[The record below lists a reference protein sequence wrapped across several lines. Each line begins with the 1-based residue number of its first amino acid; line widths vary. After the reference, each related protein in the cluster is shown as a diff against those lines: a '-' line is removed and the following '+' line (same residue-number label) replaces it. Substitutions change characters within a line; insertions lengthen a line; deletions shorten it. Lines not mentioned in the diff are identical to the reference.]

1 MKQLFQ
7 IGAGNIGRGFI
18 ARLFFN
24 NGYTVKFADVNE
36 RMITMLNSQ
45 KEYTVHVVD
54 IHRKSEII
62 SNISAINSKNEVLFN
77 QSFIESDI
85 ITLSVGA
92 SILQYVAKNI
102 ATAVKEKISRNSYK
116 RQTIIACENYVGAT
130 SYLKTLIE
138 SELNESELQFLNE
151 TIDFPDCAVDCIVPP
166 SESSGADVSVE
177 EFYEL
182 VLDETK
188 ISDADLLAC
197 SDITFTDKIFA
208 YIERKLFTL
217 NAAHALIS
225 YVGYPCG
232 YKTVYDAIQDERIE
246 QLTVSFMRRNG
257 EVLCLKHRFDEN
269 EHEAYIQ
276 KILKRFKN
284 PYLEDDLKRVG
295 RSLIRKINN
304 KERLVAPIK
313 IASVLGIDVTLHLKV
328 LALAL
333 CYSNQEDVDVKVI
346 SLLFQEKSEKDALAF
361 LTELDPKNIDEL
373 MSYTEKIRKEGVEW
387 IFHS

>member
-24 NGYTVKFADVNE
+24 NGYNVKFADVNE
-36 RMITMLNSQ
+36 SMIEILNNQ
-45 KEYTVHVVD
+45 REYNVFVVD
-54 IHRKSEII
+54 IHKKTEKI
-62 SNISAINSKNEVLFN
+62 SDVSAINSNDTVAFN
-77 QSFIESDI
+77 QTFMESDI

-102 ATAVKEKISRNSYK
+102 AAAIREKRAQDNYDI
-116 RQTIIACENYVGAT
+116 QTIIACENYVGAT
-130 SYLKTLIE
+130 SYLKSLIE
-138 SELNESELQFLNE
+138 SELIEDEIDFLNQ

-166 SESSGADVSVE
+166 SEHTGADVSVE

-182 VLDETK
+182 VLDKTK
-188 ISDADLLAC
+188 IRDTDLLAC
-197 SDITFTDKIFA
+197 PDITFTDKIFA

-232 YKTVYDAIQDERIE
+232 YKTVYEAIKDERIE
-246 QLTVSFMRRNG
+246 QLALSFMRRNG
-257 EVLCLKHRFDEN
+257 EILCMKHRFDEK
-269 EHEAYIQ
+269 EHEEYIQ

-284 PYLEDDLKRVG
+284 PYLDDDLKRVG

-313 IASVLGIDVTLHLKV
+313 IATVLGIDTTLHLKV

-333 CYSNQEDVDVKVI
+333 CYSNPEDVDVKAI

-361 LTELDPKNIDEL
+361 LTDLDPKSIAQL